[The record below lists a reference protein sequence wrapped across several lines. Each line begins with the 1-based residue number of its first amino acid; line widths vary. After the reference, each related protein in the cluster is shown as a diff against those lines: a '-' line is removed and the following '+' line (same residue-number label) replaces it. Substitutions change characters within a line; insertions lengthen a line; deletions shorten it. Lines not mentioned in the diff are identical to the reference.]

1 MKKRVFARILIGGP
15 LGLALSFIIAIL
27 ISLVKND
34 GIFYAV
40 VPELVGDC
48 GSELNAVI
56 LQSVLSILYGAA
68 WAGASVIW
76 EMENWSILKQ
86 TVVHLVICSIA
97 TFPIAYFTRW
107 MSHTPAGI
115 ALYFGIFFGVYFI
128 IWLYLYST
136 LKKRVKEINE
146 GLGR

>member
-128 IWLYLYST
+128 IWLYMYST

>member
-1 MKKRVFARILIGGP
+1 M
-15 LGLALSFIIAIL
+15 
-27 ISLVKND
+27 
-34 GIFYAV
+34 
-40 VPELVGDC
+40 PELVGDC

-128 IWLYLYST
+128 IWLYMYST